1 MFGRRK
7 GGDGTAKTGSSTPPD
22 KPAADSGGPR
32 MYRPDIAIPPV
43 PQIPA
48 ADAPGRAPDM
58 ATTPS
63 RRPDVRRS
71 PPVEVESKML
81 VVGRDIALAGEIRS
95 CNRLIVE
102 GRVEA
107 TLSDSRS
114 IEVSATGVFKGKAQ
128 IDSADISGRFEGDLV
143 VTQKLIIHSTGRVHG
158 TVRYGEIEIARGGT
172 ISGQIEAI
180 EGGGPEVLS
189 ATPATASGS
198 VSASVS
204 KGAAQ
209 S

>member
-7 GGDGTAKTGSSTPPD
+7 GSDGTAKTGSATPPV

-43 PQIPA
+43 PRTPV
-48 ADAPGRAPDM
+48 ADAPGRPTELAV
-58 ATTPS
+58 APS
-63 RRPDVRRS
+63 RHPDVRPS
-71 PPVEVESKML
+71 APAEVESKML

-114 IEVSATGVFKGKAQ
+114 IEVATTGVFKGKAQ
-128 IDSADISGRFEGDLV
+128 IESAEISGRFEGDLV
-143 VTQKLIIHSTGRVHG
+143 VTLKLIIHSTGRVHG
-158 TVRYGEIEIARGGT
+158 KIRYGQIEIARGGT
-172 ISGQIEAI
+172 ISGQIETI
-180 EGGGPEVLS
+180 EGGGPDNVPPTTE
-189 ATPATASGS
+189 TANGMDA
-198 VSASVS
+198 ASIGA
-204 KGAAQ
+204 GAAG

>member
-1 MFGRRK
+1 MFGKRK
-7 GGDGTAKTGSSTPPD
+7 GGNGTAKTGSVTPASTPTIE
-22 KPAADSGGPR
+22 SGGPR
-32 MYRPDIAIPPV
+32 MYRADSAMAPV
-43 PQIPA
+43 PRAPVE
-48 ADAPGRAPDM
+48 DAPRRAPDVT
-58 ATTPS
+58 ATTV
-63 RRPDVRRS
+63 RHPDVRPS
-71 PPVEVESKML
+71 APGDSDSKKL
-81 VVGRDIALAGEIRS
+81 VVGRDIALTGEIRA

-114 IEVSATGVFKGKAQ
+114 IEVSMTGVFKGKAQ
-128 IDSADISGRFEGDLV
+128 IESADISGRFEGDLV
-143 VTQKLIIHSTGRVHG
+143 VTQKLIIHSTGHVHG
-158 TVRYGEIEIARGGT
+158 KIRYGEIEIARGGT

-204 KGAAQ
+204 EGTTR

>member
-7 GGDGTAKTGSSTPPD
+7 GNDGTAKTGSSTPPV

-43 PQIPA
+43 PQIPV
-48 ADAPGRAPDM
+48 ADAPGQAPDM

-63 RRPDVRRS
+63 RRADVRPS

-114 IEVSATGVFKGKAQ
+114 IEVSTTGVFKGKAH
-128 IDSADISGRFEGDLV
+128 IESAEISGRFEGDLV
-143 VTQKLIIHSTGRVHG
+143 VTQKLIIRSTGRVRG
-158 TVRYGEIEIARGGT
+158 NIRYGQIEIARGGT
-172 ISGQIEAI
+172 ISGQIETI
-180 EGGGPEVLS
+180 EGGGPDIV
-189 ATPATASGS
+189 PATTATANGMDAASTTL
-198 VSASVS
+198 
-204 KGAAQ
+204 GAPRT
-209 S
+209 